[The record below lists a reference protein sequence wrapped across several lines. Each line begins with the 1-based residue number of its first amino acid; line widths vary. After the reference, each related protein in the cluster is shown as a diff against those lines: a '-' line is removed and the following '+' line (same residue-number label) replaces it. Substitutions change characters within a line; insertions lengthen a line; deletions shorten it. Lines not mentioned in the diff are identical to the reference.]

1 MPSVWIIFATIHFN
15 QTASQNKALHAGA
28 GPRIHA
34 DCQASVIGL
43 LDLAEKGGDFF
54 EKKYPFRFGTMIRWR
69 DGYWP
74 AFDADVLPFLRDACD
89 LYFRCRK

>member
-1 MPSVWIIFATIHFN
+1 MPSVWIIFAAIHFN

-54 EKKYPFRFGTMIRWR
+54 EKKVSLPIRDYDPMKGWI
-69 DGYWP
+69 
-74 AFDADVLPFLRDACD
+74 LTSL
-89 LYFRCRK
+89 